1 LLNKKSKILIL
12 IFILLFILIV
22 LLAYIN
28 KDNNKEDV
36 PDEVKIDK
44 PNDLIEITPNQY
56 NKYIIS
62 TIPEERILVYIFNN
76 YKDQELYEVEA
87 AFENLDKSYRNLK
100 FDDNFKN
107 FSTYLQN
114 KKNQI
119 RKSSISS
126 YSVSEYDDYKQYIIQ
141 DEFDNYYIFN
151 ETATMKY
158 TVLLDTYTIDLPQF
172 IEKYEKATTE
182 EKVALNIDKIKQA
195 INSGDYNYVYSK
207 LNTTFKNNNYETVE
221 KLGKY
226 FKNELPDNIN
236 IEYKDFTN
244 KGETYIYNIV
254 ITDLLGE
261 SSDSV
266 NMQILMKLKDNRD
279 YEISFSIK

>member
-1 LLNKKSKILIL
+1 MNKKSKILIL